1 MWKRV
6 LLVDD
11 SEVSRL
17 YFTEL
22 LKHHGLEVD
31 AATTGQEAL
40 DLLARTPY
48 DAVFTD
54 LEMPEMHG
62 AELIQRLRAG
72 TDGHELP
79 IIVITAHG
87 GEEAKH
93 TIRSL
98 GADEVLTKGSDDAR
112 LAELITRLSAL
123 PSFDNTG
130 D

>member
-11 SEVSRL
+11 SELSRL
-17 YFTEL
+17 YFSEV
-22 LKHHGLEVD
+22 LKQKGLEVQT
-31 AATTGQEAL
+31 AATGEQALAILKGQ
-40 DLLARTPY
+40 TF

-62 AELIQRLRAG
+62 AELIQRLRASAG
-72 TDGHELP
+72 GEELP
-79 IIVITAHG
+79 IIVVTAHG
-87 GEEAKH
+87 GDDAKQ

-98 GADEVLTKGSDDAR
+98 GADEVITKGTDDAK
-112 LAELITRLSAL
+112 LSDLIARMAAVST
-123 PSFDNTG
+123 FHVGG